1 MKQNNGNTKPEKAK
15 EDQSLFRKEVKQDN
29 EHSKPSNSAKP
40 ERAKEDQ
47 GLVVKAMNGDQ
58 LAYGRLLER
67 YKDSIFFM
75 VLKMVNNKEDAE
87 DLTIEAF
94 GKAFSNIE
102 KYSPKFAFSTWLFK
116 IAVNNCIDFIR
127 KKRLEKSSLDEK
139 RSNGD
144 GTEYSIDVKSPELD
158 PEETYIKEQR
168 KALANEVVDRLPE
181 HYRNLIHMRY
191 FDELSYNEIAAKLAL
206 PLGTVKA
213 QLHRSKELLY
223 NILKK
228 GGDNY

>member
-1 MKQNNGNTKPEKAK
+1 MKQNSGQVKSGKPERSK
-15 EDQSLFRKEVKQDN
+15 EDQSLVV
-29 EHSKPSNSAKP
+29 SAM
-40 ERAKEDQ
+40 E
-47 GLVVKAMNGDQ
+47 GDQ
-58 LAYGRLLER
+58 MAYAKLLER
-67 YKDSIFFM
+67 YKDSIYFM
-75 VLKMVNNKEDAE
+75 VLKMVNNREDAE

-127 KKRLEKSSLDEK
+127 KKRIEKSSLDEK
-139 RSNGD
+139 RSNSD
-144 GTEYSIDVKSPELD
+144 GGEYQIDVKSNELD
-158 PEETYIKEQR
+158 PEENFIKEQR
-168 KALANEVVDRLPE
+168 KALANEVVERLPD

-191 FDELSYNEIAAKLAL
+191 FEELSYNEIATKLNL

-213 QLHRSKELLY
+213 QLYRSKELLL

-228 GGDNY
+228 GKDSY

>member
-1 MKQNNGNTKPEKAK
+1 
-15 EDQSLFRKEVKQDN
+15 L
-29 EHSKPSNSAKP
+29 
-40 ERAKEDQ
+40 
-47 GLVVKAMNGDQ
+47 
-58 LAYGRLLER
+58 
-67 YKDSIFFM
+67 
-75 VLKMVNNKEDAE
+75 VNNKEDAE

-127 KKRLEKSSLDEK
+127 KKRLEKSSLDER
-139 RSNGD
+139 RSNKD

-158 PEETYIKEQR
+158 PEETYIK
-168 KALANEVVDRLPE
+168 E

-191 FDELSYNEIAAKLAL
+191 FDELSYNEIAAKLEL